1 MDDLYGYLL
10 KDEQLKGM
18 FENWGY
24 DDKIIIARCNDLLYK
39 IKSHLYTFHY
49 ESVKEGVSKD
59 ITFNDACINDIVQI
73 RKLLSMLPKTHL
85 NALQTLG
92 IIVVA
97 PEGVNSK
104 PFIPFNDIV
113 IKNMEKVFD
122 DILGQYQT
130 KRNEILANS
139 TSKTMIRGICFEENK
154 ELVEI
159 KEKLMESK
167 EVKNVNM
174 IKDCVNLIIQA
185 LKLEYHL
192 QRCEVKTYYDFTKD
206 KAAQDAI
213 SYTLQEAIKGLE
225 RACDESKS
233 EIIDLGINIK
243 SLIKPHILVVQKGM
257 SPYDTISENY
267 YLEELWEQIKIL
279 NKLCVSFSEII
290 LK

>member
-1 MDDLYGYLL
+1 MDFYDQLIQ
-10 KDEQLKGM
+10 DDQLKGM

-24 DDKIIIARCNDLLYK
+24 DDKIIVSRCNDLLYK
-39 IKSHLYTFHY
+39 IKSHLYTFNY

-73 RKLLSMLPKTHL
+73 RKLLSMLPKSHL
-85 NALQTLG
+85 SSLQTLG

-97 PEGVNSK
+97 PEGVKSK
-104 PFIPFNDIV
+104 PFISFNDIV

-130 KRNEILANS
+130 KRYDILANS
-139 TSKTMIRGICFEENK
+139 AIKTMIRGICFEENK
-154 ELVEI
+154 QLVDL
-159 KEKLMESK
+159 KEKLLDSVET
-167 EVKNVNM
+167 KNVNM
-174 IKDCVNLIIQA
+174 IKDCVNLIIQT

-192 QRCEVKTYYDFTKD
+192 QRCEVETYYEFTKD
-206 KAAQDAI
+206 KAAQDSI

-225 RACDESKS
+225 RSCDETKEVLKTL
-233 EIIDLGINIK
+233 EIDIK
-243 SLIKPHILVVQKGM
+243 RLIKPHVLIVQKGM

-279 NKLCVSFSEII
+279 NKLCIKLSEII
-290 LK
+290 LA

>member
-1 MDDLYGYLL
+1 MDSYEILIQ
-10 KDEQLKGM
+10 DEQLKGM

-24 DDKIIIARCNDLLYK
+24 DDKIIISRCNDLLYK
-39 IKSHLYTFHY
+39 IKSHLYAFNY

-85 NALQTLG
+85 GTLQSLG
-92 IIVVA
+92 IIVIA
-97 PEGVNSK
+97 PEGVNAK

-130 KRNEILANS
+130 KRVDILANS
-139 TSKTMIRGICFEENK
+139 SLKTMIRGISFEENK
-154 ELVEI
+154 ELNEL
-159 KEKLMESK
+159 KEKLLESI
-167 EVKNVNM
+167 EIKNVNM
-174 IKDCVNLIIQA
+174 IKDCVNLIIQVQ
-185 LKLEYHL
+185 KLDYHL

-206 KAAQDAI
+206 KAAQDSI

-225 RACDESKS
+225 RSSLDTKKVLEELEVDVKR
-233 EIIDLGINIK
+233 
-243 SLIKPHILVVQKGM
+243 LIKPHVLVVQKGM
-257 SPYDTISENY
+257 SSFETISENY
-267 YLEELWEQIKIL
+267 YLEELWDQRRAL
-279 NKLCVSFSEII
+279 NKICIALGEII

>member
-1 MDDLYGYLL
+1 MDFYEQLIQ
-10 KDEQLKGM
+10 DEQLKGM

-24 DDKIIIARCNDLLYK
+24 EDKIIISRCNDLLYK
-39 IKSHLYTFHY
+39 IKSHLYTFSY
-49 ESVKEGVSKD
+49 ESVKVSKD

-73 RKLLSMLPKTHL
+73 RKLLSMLPKSHL

-139 TSKTMIRGICFEENK
+139 TLKTMIRGIAFEENK
-154 ELVEI
+154 ELVDL
-159 KEKLMESK
+159 KERLMDAVES
-167 EVKNVNM
+167 KNVNM
-174 IKDCVNLIIQA
+174 IKDCVALIIQV

-192 QRCEVKTYYDFTKD
+192 QRCEVKTYYEFTKD
-206 KAAQDAI
+206 RAAQDAI

-225 RACDESKS
+225 RSCEETKNVLKDL
-233 EIIDLGINIK
+233 EIDMKRI
-243 SLIKPHILVVQKGM
+243 IKPHVLIVQKGM
-257 SPYDTISENY
+257 SPFDTISENY

-279 NKLCVSFSEII
+279 NKFAISFSRII
-290 LK
+290 LE

>member
-1 MDDLYGYLL
+1 MDFYEQLIQ
-10 KDEQLKGM
+10 DEQLRGM

-39 IKSHLYTFHY
+39 IKSHLYTFNY

-73 RKLLSMLPKTHL
+73 RKLLSMLPKKHL
-85 NALQTLG
+85 SSLQSLG
-92 IIVVA
+92 IIVIA

-130 KRNEILANS
+130 KRNDILANS
-139 TSKTMIRGICFEENK
+139 TLKTMIRGICFEANK
-154 ELVEI
+154 QLIDLQER
-159 KEKLMESK
+159 LMGAVESK
-167 EVKNVNM
+167 NINM
-174 IKDCVNLIIQA
+174 IKDCVNLIIQV
-185 LKLEYHL
+185 LKVEYHL
-192 QRCEVKTYYDFTKD
+192 QRCEVKTFYDFTKD
-206 KAAQDAI
+206 KAAQDAV

-225 RACDESKS
+225 RSNEVSKNIYS
-233 EIIDLGINIK
+233 ELGLDLK
-243 SLIKPHILVVQKGM
+243 RLIKPHILIVQKGM
-257 SPYDTISENY
+257 SPFDTISENY
-267 YLEELWEQIKIL
+267 YLEELWEQIKML

>member
-1 MDDLYGYLL
+1 MVDFYEILL
-10 KDEQLKGM
+10 QDEHLRGM

-24 DDKIIIARCNDLLYK
+24 DDKIIISRCNDLLFK
-39 IKSHLYTFHY
+39 IKSHLYTFNY

-92 IIVVA
+92 IIVIA

-113 IKNMEKVFD
+113 VKNMGKVFD

-130 KRNEILANS
+130 KRNTVLANS
-139 TSKTMIRGICFEENK
+139 AMKTIIRGINFEENK
-154 ELVEI
+154 ELTDY
-159 KEKLMESK
+159 KEKLLESV
-167 EVKNVNM
+167 ETKNVNM
-174 IKDCVNLIIQA
+174 IKDCVNLIIQVQ
-185 LKLEYHL
+185 KIDYHL
-192 QRCEVKTYYDFTKD
+192 QRCEVETFYEFTKD
-206 KAAQDAI
+206 KAAQDAV

-225 RACDESKS
+225 RSYS
-233 EIIDLGINIK
+233 ETKEVLSELEVDMK
-243 SLIKPHILVVQKGM
+243 RLIKPHVLIVQKGM
-257 SPYDTISENY
+257 SPFDVISENY

-279 NKLCVSFSEII
+279 NKVSVSLAKYI

>member
-1 MDDLYGYLL
+1 MDFYDQLIQ
-10 KDEQLKGM
+10 DDQLKGM

-24 DDKIIIARCNDLLYK
+24 EDKIIIARCNDLLYK
-39 IKSHLYTFHY
+39 IKSHLYTFSY

-73 RKLLSMLPKTHL
+73 RKLLSMLPKSHL
-85 NALQTLG
+85 NSLQTLG

-97 PEGVNSK
+97 PEGVKSK

-122 DILGQYQT
+122 DILGQYKT

-139 TSKTMIRGICFEENK
+139 TLKTMIRGICFEENK
-154 ELVEI
+154 QLVDL
-159 KEKLMESK
+159 KEKLLDSVET
-167 EVKNVNM
+167 KNVNM
-174 IKDCVNLIIQA
+174 IKDCVNLIIQT

-192 QRCEVKTYYDFTKD
+192 QRCEVETYYEFTKD
-206 KAAQDAI
+206 KAAQDSI

-225 RACDESKS
+225 RACEETKEVLKNL
-233 EIIDLGINIK
+233 EIDMK
-243 SLIKPHILVVQKGM
+243 RLIKPHVLIVQKGM

-279 NKLCVSFSEII
+279 NKLCIKLSEII
-290 LK
+290 LA

>member
-1 MDDLYGYLL
+1 MGFYEQLIQDD
-10 KDEQLKGM
+10 QLKGM

-24 DDKIIIARCNDLLYK
+24 EDKIIIARCNDLLYK
-39 IKSHLYTFHY
+39 IKSHLYTFSY

-73 RKLLSMLPKTHL
+73 RKLLSMLPKSHL
-85 NALQTLG
+85 NSLQTLG

-97 PEGVNSK
+97 PEGVKSK

-122 DILGQYQT
+122 DILGQYKT

-139 TSKTMIRGICFEENK
+139 TLKTMIRGICFEENK
-154 ELVEI
+154 QLVDL
-159 KEKLMESK
+159 KEKLLDSVET
-167 EVKNVNM
+167 KNVNM
-174 IKDCVNLIIQA
+174 IKDCVNLIIQT

-192 QRCEVKTYYDFTKD
+192 QRCEVETYYEFTKD
-206 KAAQDAI
+206 KAAQDSI

-225 RACDESKS
+225 RACEETKEVLKNL
-233 EIIDLGINIK
+233 EIDMK
-243 SLIKPHILVVQKGM
+243 RLIKPHVLIVQKGM

-279 NKLCVSFSEII
+279 NKLCIK
-290 LK
+290 L